1 MQNGYCEID
10 PWAKTGIGLSEPNP
24 IETSNARK
32 HARII
37 CRPARLAFLERE
49 DRLWNVQRGPVYASS
64 ASLPGSND
72 ILGQE
77 TQRRS
82 VIIPHS
88 SRFCIVSRHRC
99 PIRSGATALKFL

>member
-32 HARII
+32 NARII

-49 DRLWNVQRGPVYASS
+49 DRLWNV
-64 ASLPGSND
+64 
-72 ILGQE
+72 
-77 TQRRS
+77 
-82 VIIPHS
+82 
-88 SRFCIVSRHRC
+88 
-99 PIRSGATALKFL
+99 